1 MISPVKASS
10 NESNMEIYE
19 FGDGIFKKHHI
30 TDTEHIKPFLEIPH
44 KFWLNLY
51 GLENENLLKEISEIF
66 EIHTLTLEDIKNT
79 SQRPKFEEFEEN
91 IFVVSKMIYFKNK
104 SREPITEQVSILF
117 GKNYIISIQENPFDI
132 FDPIRSRL
140 ENPTGKMRKMG
151 TDYFAYTLLDAI
163 VDKYF
168 DCLEHAIEKIESMED
183 SIIGQSKKTKLPEI
197 FHQRKTIQQI
207 KRTVWPTR
215 ELLSAWKKSESP
227 LVKKKTNPFINDVYE
242 HVIEIIENL
251 EIQRESI
258 SALVELFM
266 SNISLKQNE
275 VMKTL
280 TIIATIFI
288 PLTFIAGVYGM
299 NFEFMPELG
308 WKYGYLFIWIIFLGT
323 TSVMIFYFKRKK
335 WF

>member
-1 MISPVKASS
+1 MSAANTRSDEI
-10 NESNMEIYE
+10 NMEIYE
-19 FGDGIFKKHHI
+19 FGEGVFKKHHI
-30 TDTEHIKPFLEIPH
+30 TTSEQIKPFLEINH
-44 KFWLNLY
+44 KFWLNLH
-51 GLENENLLKEISEIF
+51 GLDNDSLLKEISEIF
-66 EIHTLTLEDIKNT
+66 EIHPLTLEDIKNT
-79 SQRPKFEEFEEN
+79 FQRPKFEEFEQN
-91 IFVVSKMIYFKNK
+91 IFVVCKMIYSKNK
-104 SREPITEQVSILF
+104 SREPVTEQLSILF

-168 DCLEHAIEKIESMED
+168 DCLELAIEKIEDMED
-183 SIIGQSKKTKLPEI
+183 SIISQSKKTQLPEI
-197 FHQRKTIQQI
+197 FLQRKTIQQL
-207 KRTVWPTR
+207 KKTVWPTR
-215 ELLSAWKKSESP
+215 ELLSAWKKSENN

-266 SNISLKQNE
+266 SNLSLKQNE

-280 TIIATIFI
+280 TIISTIFI

-308 WKYGYLFIWIIFLGT
+308 WQYGYLLIWIIFLGST
-323 TSVMIFYFKRKK
+323 LAMVYYFKRKK

>member
-1 MISPVKASS
+1 MIKLEKASS
-10 NESNMEIYE
+10 KDIMMEVYE
-19 FGDGIFKKHHI
+19 FGENILKKHHI
-30 TDTEHIKPFLEIPH
+30 KNTEEIRPFLEVSH
-44 KFWLNLY
+44 KFWLNLC
-51 GLENENLLKEISEIF
+51 GLEGEDVLKEISELF
-66 EIHTLTLEDIKNT
+66 NIHPLTLEDIKNT
-79 SQRPKFEEFEEN
+79 SQRPKFEEFDEN
-91 IFVVSKMIYFKNK
+91 IFVVAKMIYHKNK
-104 SREPITEQVSILF
+104 SHSPITEQVSILF
-117 GKNYIISIQENPFDI
+117 GKNYIISIQENPYDI
-132 FDPIRSRL
+132 FDPIRTRL

-168 DCLEHAIEKIESMED
+168 DCLEFAVEKIESLED
-183 SIIGQSKKTKLPEI
+183 QIISQSKKTKLPEI
-197 FHQRKTIQQI
+197 FNQRKVIQQI
-207 KRTVWPTR
+207 KRNVWPTR
-215 ELLSAWKKSESP
+215 ELLSAWKKSESS
-227 LVKKKTNPFINDVYE
+227 LIKKKTNPFINDVYE

-266 SNISLKQNE
+266 SNLSLKQNE

-299 NFEFMPELG
+299 NFQFMPELG
-308 WKYGYLFIWIIFLGT
+308 WKYGYFFIWILFLGST
-323 TSVMIFYFKRKK
+323 LAMVYYFKRKK

>member
-1 MISPVKASS
+1 MSRSVKIQSS
-10 NESNMEIYE
+10 ETQIEVYE
-19 FGDGIFKKHHI
+19 FGDGIFNKHHI
-30 TDTEHIKPFLEIPH
+30 THTEEIKPFLEVNH

-51 GLENENLLKEISEIF
+51 GLENDILLKEIGEIF
-66 EIHTLTLEDIKNT
+66 EIHPLTLEDIKNT

-91 IFVVSKMIYFKNK
+91 IFIVSKMIYYKNK
-104 SREPITEQVSILF
+104 SHEPITEQISILF

-140 ENPTGKMRKMG
+140 ENPTGKMRKLG
-151 TDYFAYTLLDAI
+151 TDYFAYTLLDTI

-168 DCLEHAIEKIESMED
+168 DCLEHAVEKIETLED
-183 SIIGQSKKTKLPEI
+183 HIISQSKNTKLPDI

-266 SNISLKQNE
+266 SNLSLKQNE

-308 WKYGYLFIWIIFLGT
+308 WKYGYLVIWIFFLGST
-323 TSVMIFYFKRKK
+323 LGMMYYFKKKK

>member
-1 MISPVKASS
+1 MMSAVKTRS
-10 NESNMEIYE
+10 NDINMEIYE
-19 FGDGIFKKHHI
+19 FGDGVFKKHHI
-30 TDTEHIKPFLEIPH
+30 TTSEQIKPFLEVNH

-51 GLENENLLKEISEIF
+51 GLDNESLLKEISEIF
-66 EIHTLTLEDIKNT
+66 EIHPLTLEDIKNT

-91 IFVVSKMIYFKNK
+91 IFVVCKMIYSKNK

-132 FDPIRSRL
+132 FDPIRTRL

-168 DCLEHAIEKIESMED
+168 DCLELAVEKIEDMED
-183 SIIGQSKKTKLPEI
+183 SIISQSKKTKLPEI
-197 FHQRKTIQQI
+197 FLQRKTIQHI

-215 ELLSAWKKSESP
+215 ELLSAWKKSENP

-266 SNISLKQNE
+266 SNLSLKQNE

-308 WKYGYLFIWIIFLGT
+308 WKYGYLLIWIFFLGST
-323 TSVMIFYFKRKK
+323 LAMVYYFKRKK

>member
-1 MISPVKASS
+1 MTSSVKTKKH
-10 NESNMEIYE
+10 ETQMEVYE
-19 FGDGIFKKHHI
+19 FGEGIFKKHLI
-30 TDTEHIKPFLEIPH
+30 TDPEQIKPFLEITH
-44 KFWLNLY
+44 KFWINLF
-51 GLENENLLKEISEIF
+51 GLENETLLKEISELF
-66 EIHTLTLEDIKNT
+66 NIHPLTLEDIKNT

-91 IFVVSKMIYFKNK
+91 IFVVSKMIYYKNR
-104 SREPITEQVSILF
+104 SLEPITEQVSILF

-163 VDKYF
+163 VDQYF
-168 DCLEHAIEKIESMED
+168 DCLEHAVEKIETLED
-183 SIIGQSKKTKLPEI
+183 NIISQSKKTKLPEI
-197 FHQRKTIQQI
+197 FHQRKSIQQI

-266 SNISLKQNE
+266 SNLSLKQNE

-299 NFEFMPELG
+299 NFQFMPELG
-308 WKYGYLFIWIIFLGT
+308 WKYGYFFIWILFLGST
-323 TSVMIFYFKRKK
+323 LAMVYYFKRKK

>member
-1 MISPVKASS
+1 MKKSTNINAHEAHIEV
-10 NESNMEIYE
+10 YE
-19 FGDGIFKKHHI
+19 FGEGIFKKHHI
-30 TDTEHIKPFLEIPH
+30 THTDQIRPFLEISH

-51 GLENENLLKEISEIF
+51 GLENETLLKEISDIF
-66 EIHTLTLEDIKNT
+66 EIHPLTLEDIKNI

-91 IFVVSKMIYFKNK
+91 IFVVSKMIYYKNK
-104 SREPITEQVSILF
+104 SHEPFTEQVSILF

-140 ENPTGKMRKMG
+140 ENPSGKMRKLG

-163 VDKYF
+163 VDKYY
-168 DCLEHAIEKIESMED
+168 DCLEHAVEKIESLED
-183 SIIGQSKKTKLPEI
+183 SIISQSKKTKLPDI

-227 LVKKKTNPFINDVYE
+227 LIKKKTTPFINDVYE

-266 SNISLKQNE
+266 TNLSLKQNE

-308 WKYGYLFIWIIFLGT
+308 WKYGYLIIWVFFLGST
-323 TSVMIFYFKRKK
+323 LAMVYYFKRKK